1 MTVSEPN
8 IEEQVNGIQNDLI
21 SILDFDPNLRKI
33 SDLLKEAM
41 IHLEEATSE
50 ISSQVMNLDFDEEE
64 VNFLNDRIHAYD
76 LLKKNMVVVLSQL
89 LITERIF
96 KMK

>member
-1 MTVSEPN
+1 MTVSEPS

-64 VNFLNDRIHAYD
+64 VNF
-76 LLKKNMVVVLSQL
+76 
-89 LITERIF
+89 
-96 KMK
+96 

>member
-1 MTVSEPN
+1 
-8 IEEQVNGIQNDLI
+8 
-21 SILDFDPNLRKI
+21 
-33 SDLLKEAM
+33 M

-76 LLKKNMVVVLSQL
+76 LLKRKYGGSTESVIDYRKDIQNEIDSLKQL
-89 LITERIF
+89 I
-96 KMK
+96 KQKVQS